1 VVQAVPHTA
10 EQRVIEGPWHEPGG
24 QLARAKGDHSR
35 WLVRPKGRMLSCSEL
50 ASAIIRGH
58 LIRVVT
64 ASGELLPLAVAIAIS
79 ITTMITTVL
88 MLLSPKAKS
97 RTVALLVGCVVG
109 VGGAVA
115 LFASLGALLPQDFGG
130 SSLVPG
136 VINMV
141 VGVLLVVLALRQWRA
156 RHTKGDR
163 AELPRW
169 MAEVDSM
176 MPSKALA
183 LGLLLSAVVPKNLLL
198 ALSAGVIVGEARLSV
213 GEASVV
219 IVVFTAIATSTVA
232 VPVVAHLVAPA
243 RMRDPLERLRQWL
256 VENNVTIMV
265 LVLLLIGVV
274 MIGNSIASF

>member
-1 VVQAVPHTA
+1 LGQ
-10 EQRVIEGPWHEPGG
+10 GG
-24 QLARAKGDHSR
+24 
-35 WLVRPKGRMLSCSEL
+35 MLSGSEL
-50 ASAIIRGH
+50 ASAIIREH
-58 LIRVVT
+58 LIRMVT

-88 MLLSPKAKS
+88 MLLSPNARS
-97 RTVALLVGCVVG
+97 RTVGLLVGCVVG

-115 LFASLGALLPQDFGG
+115 LFALLAGLLPTQDSGG
-130 SSLVPG
+130 SSLVAA

-141 VGVLLVVLALRQWRA
+141 VGVLLVVLALRQWRGRHA
-156 RHTKGDR
+156 RGDR
-163 AELPRW
+163 AELPKW
-169 MAEVDSM
+169 MTEVDSM
-176 MPSKALA
+176 MPSTALA
-183 LGLLLSAVVPKNLLL
+183 LGLLLSAVVPKNMLL
-198 ALSAGVIVGEARLSV
+198 ALSAGVIVGEAGLSV

-243 RMRDPLERLRQWL
+243 RMRGPFERLREWL

-274 MIGNSIASF
+274 MIGNSIASL

>member
-1 VVQAVPHTA
+1 
-10 EQRVIEGPWHEPGG
+10 
-24 QLARAKGDHSR
+24 
-35 WLVRPKGRMLSCSEL
+35 MLSGSEL
-50 ASAIIRGH
+50 ASAIIREH
-58 LIRVVT
+58 LIRMVT

-97 RTVALLVGCVVG
+97 RTVGLLVGCVVG

-115 LFASLGALLPQDFGG
+115 LFALLAGLLPTQDSGE
-130 SSLVPG
+130 SSLVAA

-141 VGVLLVVLALRQWRA
+141 VGVLLVVLALRQWRGRHA
-156 RHTKGDR
+156 RGER
-163 AELPRW
+163 ALPKW

-176 MPSKALA
+176 MPSKALV

-198 ALSAGVIVGEARLSV
+198 ALSAGVIVGEAGLSV

-243 RMRDPLERLRQWL
+243 RMRGPFERLREWL

-265 LVLLLIGVV
+265 VLLLLIGVV
-274 MIGNSIASF
+274 MIGNGIASL